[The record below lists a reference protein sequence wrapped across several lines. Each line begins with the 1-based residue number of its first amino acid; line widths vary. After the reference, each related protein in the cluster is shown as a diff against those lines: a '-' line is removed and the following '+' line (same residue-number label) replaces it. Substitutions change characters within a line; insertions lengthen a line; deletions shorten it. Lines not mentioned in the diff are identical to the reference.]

1 MSKFILNNQYIEI
14 CEMPE
19 EELAGRSKIKM
30 SALEIVPDNSSYND
44 NGITWLREYI
54 DANIKSAIG
63 MPYVVSWLDEEN
75 QIPSDH
81 GIMNFDDEGNV
92 VFDGV
97 TVGTVLDAYI
107 EDIEIDGETK
117 TLLMTEGFIYRQRYP
132 KFVDWLK
139 TEIEN
144 GKIYGSIEI
153 NGKGES
159 KIIEYLDGST
169 NPDGSRKMGRIPIS
183 FDFSG
188 LAIMYLTN
196 PADKN
201 SIIFE
206 VNSKEGENKNMPN
219 NKNIIIKSQIIEMNK
234 LNYYDICT
242 LITRAFNQA
251 MGYNDC
257 DCYCCEYD
265 IHRFY
270 PMESQVIFT
279 KWREVGIYYSTT
291 YKVENLNVTLG
302 DIIQVKEDWTPTVD
316 SQPVEINVQIIK
328 EIISEQNQKGGKELM
343 NVEELNTKIS
353 ELSSQLTEVNSKVT
367 ELNSLVVEKDTKIA
381 ELNEALITA
390 NKSLE
395 EVNAKF
401 STLEVETN
409 EYKESLNK
417 IETEKKQV
425 EVNSYFEV
433 EIPKNKFDEAEVN
446 SLKDYVEKCDL
457 EGLKKAEADLIV
469 KRFKEGKL
477 NNIETNS
484 TKEDIFFHTKE
495 EKIDEN
501 LVDAGKALFV

>member
-169 NPDGSRKMGRIPIS
+169 NSDGTKKMGRIPTE

-188 LAIMYLTN
+188 LAILYLTD

-201 SIIFE
+201 SIVFE
-206 VNSKEGENKNMPN
+206 VNSKEGENKNMDIV
-219 NKNIIIKSQIIEMNK
+219 NKGVTIEMNK

-242 LITRAFNQA
+242 LITRAFNKA
-251 MGYNDC
+251 MGCD
-257 DCYCCEYD
+257 DCYCCDYD
-265 IHRFY
+265 IYRFY
-270 PMESQVIFT
+270 PIESQVIFN

-291 YKVENLNVTLG
+291 YKIENSAVTIG
-302 DIIQVKEDWTPTVD
+302 EIIKVQEDWTPTAD
-316 SQPVEINVQIIK
+316 SQPVEININQIK
-328 EIISEQNQKGGKELM
+328 KIIAEQNQKGGTEVM
-343 NVEELNTKIS
+343 NVEELNAKIA
-353 ELSSQLTEVNSKVT
+353 ELSSQLTELNNKVT
-367 ELNSLVVEKDTKIA
+367 ELNSVNVEKDNKIA
-381 ELNEALITA
+381 ELNEALVTA

-395 EVNAKF
+395 EVNAKY

-409 EYKESLNK
+409 EYKENLNK
-417 IETEKKQV
+417 IETEKKKA

-433 EIPKNKFDEAEVN
+433 EIPKNKFDEVEVN
-446 SLKDYVEKCDL
+446 SLKEYVEKCDL

-477 NNIETNS
+477 TGIETNS
-484 TKEDIFFHTKE
+484 TKEENNIFFHTKE
-495 EKIDEN
+495 EKMDEN